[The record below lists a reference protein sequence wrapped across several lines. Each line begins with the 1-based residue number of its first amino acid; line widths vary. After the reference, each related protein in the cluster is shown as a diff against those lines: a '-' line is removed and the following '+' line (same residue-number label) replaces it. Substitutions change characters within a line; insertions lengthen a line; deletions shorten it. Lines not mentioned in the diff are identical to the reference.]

1 MDSIS
6 HHHQK
11 ILLTSKFLKKGLQ
24 TRIYVAYLF
33 VDGILKTFF
42 TKMIIL
48 YYHSAG
54 SILMTFVYQ
63 LLRYKGKIKEAQI
76 LSRFFIVKN

>member
-1 MDSIS
+1 MKLYGFNFTSSSKNIVDI
-6 HHHQK
+6 K
-11 ILLTSKFLKKGLQ
+11 IFEKRLQ

-63 LLRYKGKIKEAQI
+63 LGIKE
-76 LSRFFIVKN
+76 K